1 MTTLGSRNFRSVAH
15 GKSRLFEAVAQG
27 KRLYGLAKKDGKKD
41 PIVKGLETLMNRS
54 ELKGIID
61 HDERSKSLGADMMK
75 KLSSLEQATGK
86 DARAV
91 LKMIGER
98 A

>member
-1 MTTLGSRNFRSVAH
+1 MLGSKATH
-15 GKSRLFEAVAQG
+15 KAAMGKSRLFEAVAHG
-27 KRLYGLAKKDGKKD
+27 KRSLGLSKKDEKKD
-41 PIVKGLETLMNRS
+41 AVTKGLETLMNRS
-54 ELKGIID
+54 ELKGIVD
-61 HDERSKSLGADMMK
+61 HTERSKALGDDIMK
-75 KLSSLEQATGK
+75 KMSSLESATGK

>member
-1 MTTLGSRNFRSVAH
+1 MLGSKSTHKAAM
-15 GKSRLFEAVAQG
+15 GKSRLFEAAALG
-27 KRLYGLAKKDGKKD
+27 KSRHYGLTKDEGKKD
-41 PIVKGLETLMNRS
+41 PVVKGLETLMNRS
-54 ELKGIID
+54 ELKGIVD
-61 HDERSKSLGADMMK
+61 NTERSKALGDDVRK
-75 KLSSLEQATGK
+75 KLSSLESATGK